1 MHKTR
6 WKSVF
11 HRVCHYVLLYQPP
24 LCKGRWV
31 AVRRLGGVVRS
42 TMITLD
48 KRLSAVAA
56 LVRPG
61 SRLADIGT
69 DHAYL
74 PVHLVQAGVCPAA
87 IASDIGAGPLE
98 AARRTVTEN
107 GLSSEIALRLGD
119 GLATVQAGEIEDIA
133 IAGMGGETIAAILE
147 AAPWVKKEGIRLVLQ
162 PMTRAEDL
170 RRWLLQNGFSVLEE
184 HLITD
189 GRHLYPVLAA
199 EYTAAPACEDE
210 VAVYGGFF
218 TAEEGRPYRQM
229 MAEHLLRRAR
239 GYYRDGDYVTV
250 ARLTDL
256 SDLLRKM

>member
-1 MHKTR
+1 
-6 WKSVF
+6 
-11 HRVCHYVLLYQPP
+11 
-24 LCKGRWV
+24 
-31 AVRRLGGVVRS
+31 
-42 TMITLD
+42 MITLD

-74 PVHLVQAGVCPAA
+74 PVHLVQAGVCPSA

-98 AARRTVTEN
+98 AARHTVTEN

-119 GLATVQAGEIEDIA
+119 GLATVKSVEVEDIA

-147 AAPWVKKEGIRLVLQ
+147 AAPWVKNSRLRLILQ

-170 RRWLLQNGFSVLEE
+170 RRWLLQNGFSVMEE
-184 HLITD
+184 HLIVD

-199 EYTAAPACEDE
+199 EYTAAPVCNDDLLI
-210 VAVYGGFF
+210 YGGFF
-218 TAEEGRPYRQM
+218 EENEGRPYRRM
-229 MAEHLLRRAR
+229 MGEHLAR
-239 GYYRDGDYVTV
+239 KAIGFAHSGDTET
-250 ARLTDL
+250 ADKLKKL
-256 SDLLRKM
+256 SEQLKEC